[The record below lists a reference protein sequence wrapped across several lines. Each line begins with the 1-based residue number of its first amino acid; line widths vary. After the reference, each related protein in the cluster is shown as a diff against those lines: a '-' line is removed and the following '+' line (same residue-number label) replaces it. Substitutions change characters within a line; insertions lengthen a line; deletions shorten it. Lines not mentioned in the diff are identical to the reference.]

1 MSDEAAAA
9 PVETPTEAAP
19 ADAGERP
26 AAEAKPPPKPR
37 TVDDDIEDIFKKAG
51 GLKYKAGGSEKTI
64 TSVKDLRQHLSRVSG
79 VDAAA
84 AEALKEK
91 QEAAA
96 LKAKKESIKKL
107 KGADRARAIAEFF
120 EEDHDA
126 MREAF
131 AEDILADDAKRQ
143 ERAKMSE
150 RERQMQDELDRY
162 RTEAEKA
169 KTEREELQR
178 QREEEEFTKRVT
190 EVGARLE
197 STAVKALGKAKIPAE
212 HAPRFLQAIAE
223 RLDRNE
229 RLGLGLDEDEVAEV
243 VMNEHGSLADAFYGS
258 LDVGAL
264 ADRLEAQM
272 ADDSEKPGEK
282 VSKLKLLMRECAR
295 RIKAK
300 MGVAPVVS
308 NGAARMPAKP
318 VESDAEKMAFWR
330 R

>member
-9 PVETPTEAAP
+9 PVETPTDAAP
-19 ADAGERP
+19 VDAGEKP

-91 QEAAA
+91 QEAASIKAKLAA
-96 LKAKKESIKKL
+96 LKKMAPLDRAKALAELVGDERLVQEAFEESIL
-107 KGADRARAIAEFF
+107 AE
-120 EEDHDA
+120 ES
-126 MREAF
+126 
-131 AEDILADDAKRQ
+131 KR
-143 ERAKMSE
+143 SE
-150 RERQMQDELDRY
+150 RQKLSPKEQQMQDELDRY

-169 KTEREELQR
+169 KAEREELQR